1 MMNWYDGN
9 ISDAIRLVREQSR
22 TLLVFIRGTD
32 EVSKVVDQLFDAD
45 VNAACENCVAL
56 RLDASSEA
64 TIQFS
69 AVYAVLT
76 VPCVYLI
83 APNGLALDVQLGS
96 VEKSDLIKWI
106 TEKAKRSPSETKPTP
121 ESEAEQKSETKP
133 VQSTSNT
140 VFHTEQ
146 SLPKNPANE
155 ESTSSSQPLEER
167 LKYAQQLLEAKR
179 RLQAEEEK
187 KKAIE
192 AEMARR
198 QTGKAMQNFKERQ
211 RATEVEEAIAERR
224 KDEAEARKLREQL
237 LQQIE
242 DDRRAKQERAQ
253 MTKNLTNE
261 TGPISPVCVANR
273 GSANLISPA
282 NCDQVCYY
290 FQLDWSH
297 PTPRLVHLCFA
308 PVHLIVAFC
317 WSSVFYELS

>member
-1 MMNWYDGN
+1 MNWYDGN

-45 VNAACENCVAL
+45 VNAACENCVA
-56 RLDASSEA
+56 
-64 TIQFS
+64 
-69 AVYAVLT
+69 
-76 VPCVYLI
+76 
-83 APNGLALDVQLGS
+83 
-96 VEKSDLIKWI
+96 
-106 TEKAKRSPSETKPTP
+106 SETKPTP

-282 NCDQVCYY
+282 NCDQVRL
-290 FQLDWSH
+290 QI
-297 PTPRLVHLCFA
+297 RLVQGGHVVGKFA
-308 PVHLIVAFC
+308 PGDTLTGDVRGWLDKLSRDEPDGVGELPSVEDETRQKLLDLCTRGFRFRQLHPSKQVHL
-317 WSSVFYELS
+317 